1 MNFLRSNLRI
11 IFLLAA
17 VIITGT
23 TAQRLSARE
32 FLIVLDPG
40 HGGHDPGSIGR
51 HAKEKDICLSISNKV
66 KKLLSSHKNIKVEAT
81 RTTDCYVTLTGRAN
95 KGNKS
100 MCDLFVS
107 IHCNSLDKSNPRR
120 NSYCGTS
127 VYTMSKER
135 SDENLAIV
143 KQENSVIELDKLYA
157 PEEQQFDD
165 DEFAILSELNQTANI
180 HHSVLAANLLQKQ
193 LVTTAGRHNLG
204 TKKAGF
210 LVLRHLTRPSVL
222 IEVDFLCNPT
232 VEKFLSSDEGQSKIA
247 KAIANGVI
255 AYKDAQTTE
264 GDDIPP
270 LTEAQEIT
278 EPQTEQPANEINTT
292 PQQQQS
298 PQTSREDYRIQFLT
312 SPRKLSP
319 DDNRLKGL
327 KPVDF
332 YTDKNVLKYTYG
344 SFATKAEAS
353 AELRRIRRLF
363 PDAFVIHFKD
373 GKRIK

>member
-1 MNFLRSNLRI
+1 MRSNLRI
-11 IFLLAA
+11 IFFLAVMLL
-17 VIITGT
+17 TGL
-23 TAQRLSARE
+23 TATRLSARE

-40 HGGHDPGSIGR
+40 HGGHDPGSVGR
-51 HAKEKDICLSISNKV
+51 HAKEKDICLNISNKV
-66 KKLLSSHKNIKVEAT
+66 KKILSTHKNIKAEAT

-120 NSYCGTS
+120 TTYCGAS
-127 VYTMSKER
+127 VYTMSNER

-143 KQENSVIELDKLYA
+143 KRENSVIELDKLYA

-180 HHSVLAANLLQKQ
+180 QHSVLAANLLQKQ

-204 TKKAGF
+204 IKKAGF

-232 VEKFLSSDEGQSKIA
+232 VETFLSSDEGQSKVA
-247 KAIANGVI
+247 KAIANGLI
-255 AYKDAQTTE
+255 AYKDAQTAE
-264 GDDIPP
+264 DGDTPP
-270 LTEAQEIT
+270 LTEAEEIT
-278 EPQTEQPANEINTT
+278 DPQPSPADSGTDPA
-292 PQQQQS
+292 PQQQT
-298 PQTSREDYRIQFLT
+298 QTSGEDFRIQFLT
-312 SPRKLSP
+312 SQKKLSP
-319 DDNRLKGL
+319 DDSRLKGL

-332 YTDKNVLKYTYG
+332 YTDKTLLKYTYG
-344 SFATKAEAS
+344 RFATKAEATT
-353 AELRRIRRLF
+353 ELRRIRRLF